1 MKSVFITGASSGIG
15 KSLAMVYAMNGYIIG
30 LASRNQ
36 SAIKEVAKKCES
48 QGGKAFVYELDVTK
62 PNNCALVAEK
72 FIEDAD
78 GVDIVIANAG
88 IGGDDQITSGSSKSI
103 NKIIDTDLLGVT
115 NTVMPFI
122 PHMKNSEKGTLVCI
136 SSVAGFIPLP
146 HHGGYV
152 GSKIAIRYIFDSWRI
167 TLEEYNIKLI
177 TICPG
182 FIDTP
187 MVKGPARKL
196 PMKSSSEAAKKFFIF
211 IKEGKGTYIYPF
223 YYKIFIKFVKLLP
236 KRFYNWAVQSIYSK
250 NKNETK
256 N

>member
-15 KSLAMVYAMNGYIIG
+15 KSLAIVYASNGYTVG

-36 SAIKEVAKKCES
+36 VAINDVAKKCES
-48 QGGKAFVYELDVTK
+48 HGGKAFTYVLDVTK
-62 PNNCALVAEK
+62 PKNCASVAKK
-72 FIEDAD
+72 FIKDAN

-88 IGGDDQITSGSSKSI
+88 IGGDDKITSGSSESI

-122 PHMKNSEKGTLVCI
+122 PYMKNESKGTLVCI
-136 SSVAGFIPLP
+136 SSVAGFVPLP
-146 HHGGYV
+146 NHGGYV

-167 TLEEYNIKLI
+167 TLNKHNIKVI

-196 PMKSSSEAAKKFFIF
+196 PMKSSSEAAKKFFVY
-211 IKEGKGTYIYPF
+211 IKKGEGTYIYPF
-223 YYKIFIKFVKLLP
+223 YYRILIKFIKILP
-236 KRFYNWAVQSIYSK
+236 KRFYTWVIQTIYK
-250 NKNETK
+250 KK
-256 N
+256 

>member
-15 KSLAMVYAMNGYIIG
+15 KSLAMVYAMNGYTIG
-30 LASRNQ
+30 LASRNHI
-36 SAIKEVAKKCES
+36 AIKKVAEMCKN
-48 QGGKAFVYELDVTK
+48 QGGKAYTYELDVTK
-62 PNNCALVAEK
+62 PNDCVLVAKK
-72 FIEDAD
+72 FLEDAN

-88 IGGDDQITSGSSKSI
+88 IGGDDNISSGSSKSI
-103 NKIIDTDLLGVT
+103 NKIIDTDLFGVT

-122 PHMKNSEKGTLVCI
+122 PHMKNAERGTLVCI

-152 GSKIAIRYIFDSWRI
+152 GSKVAIRYIFDSWRI
-167 TLEEYNIKLI
+167 TLEKYNIKVI

-182 FIDTP
+182 YIDTP

-196 PMKSSSEAAKKFFIF
+196 PMKSSSDAAEKFFVY
-211 IKEGKGTYIYPF
+211 IKNGRGTYIYPF
-223 YYKIFIKFVKLLP
+223 YYKILIKLFKILP
-236 KRFYNWAVQSIYSK
+236 NVFYNWAIRSIYSK
-250 NKNETK
+250 NKDENK